1 MSRSN
6 GKPKMVRAGDIFE
19 VEDLKAA
26 REIIEQAEKSSS
38 NQHLHAHDLIR
49 DEVIKPIMGRIDKAT
64 GQKNDPDYWAYVL
77 QWMVTQGAGK

>member
-26 REIIEQAEKSSS
+26 REIIERTENGSDF
-38 NQHLHAHDLIR
+38 LDAHGQIR